1 LFSDS
6 FKAEFPLLAAVA
18 FKPTKTQKGI
28 FKRLKDLVSG
38 SAGTS
43 HGQTPGEPEHTIQ
56 YDEKDVI
63 GEGAVSPPRASN
75 HLQYPS
81 F

>member
-6 FKAEFPLLAAVA
+6 FKAEFPLLAAVV

-38 SAGTS
+38 SAGNS
-43 HGQTPGEPEHTIQ
+43 HGQAPGEPEHMIQ
-56 YDEKDVI
+56 YDEKDIV
-63 GEGAVSPPRASN
+63 GEGAVGPPG
-75 HLQYPS
+75 